1 MSEHQTKRN
10 WQSDLI
16 ERYPRLFTVTENGQS
31 YAPGCP
37 SVGGGWRE
45 LVETAVERIA
55 AAVSAA
61 PDCRAT
67 DPFIDVPPCSLG
79 IEE

>member
-1 MSEHQTKRN
+1 MSEHQTWRN

-16 ERYPRLFTVTENGQS
+16 KLYPRLFTFTENGQS
-31 YAPGCP
+31 FAPGCP
-37 SVGGGWRE
+37 SVGDGWRE

-55 AAVSAA
+55 AARDSS

-67 DPFIDVPPCSLG
+67 DPS
-79 IEE
+79 